1 MWSFGIL
8 LYELAV
14 AYKPTAIKNYR
25 YSPADDIPFWSSDW
39 KKRDQRRS
47 LQDLIKGCLT
57 YNPKKR
63 ITAVDA
69 L

>member
-25 YSPADDIPFWSSDW
+25 YSPGDDIPFWSSDW
-39 KKRDQRRS
+39 KKRGQRRS

-63 ITAVDA
+63 ITAGDA